1 MSVPAGRLIVLE
13 GIDGSGKSTQAELLA
28 GALGAELTHEPGA
41 TVLGQALRRM
51 LLGED
56 ASTRSAQPVPVA
68 RAEAL
73 LMAADRAQHVTEIV
87 RPALAAGRWVVS
99 DRFSASTL
107 AYQGYGHG
115 LPADVLGHL
124 VAWAAD
130 GLVPDLTVLVDVS
143 LEVAQARLTASPD
156 RLERMDEG
164 FFARVRSGYLQM
176 AAEDRQ
182 GWVVVDGSAPVV
194 AVAAAVAAVVHDRL
208 GDPPARATAGSRN
221 LPS

>member
-1 MSVPAGRLIVLE
+1 VSVPAGRLIVFE

-107 AYQGYGHG
+107 AYQGYGQG
-115 LPADVLGHL
+115 LPADVLGQL

-182 GWVVVDGSAPVV
+182 GWAVVDGSAPVV
-194 AVAAAVAAVVHDRL
+194 AVAAAVAAAVRDRL
-208 GDPPARATAGSRN
+208 GDPPAPASAPRN
-221 LPS
+221 LRS